1 MAETQKVNT
10 RKQILTRSR
19 VVFACIA
26 AFALFLIVSIIRLQ
40 NGFEEEFS
48 LEQQKKNTRIKTAY
62 GLRGNIYAY
71 DGSLLATSVPTY
83 DLIWDANVAGL
94 TKSDYE
100 LKIDSLSLMFS
111 KHFAPYSFVAWKNK
125 LSKLR
130 KTGNRYAKLGSDL
143 NFDQDKMIKKWPLK
157 RKGRFK
163 AGFWFE
169 EKGKRMYFMGE
180 LAKRAIGYTRNGKS
194 IGLEGA
200 FDSLLRGKSVQI
212 MEQRMPGNI
221 WRPVSIGNG
230 ETAENGKDIVTTLDV
245 DIQDIAQYALNKAL
259 IKHSAHHGCVMVMEV
274 HTGAIV
280 AMANLTKGG
289 NGKYFETMN
298 YAVDEYSEPGSTFK
312 IMSALALLEDKK
324 VQPTDSVPTKKG
336 KVRYFDKDFTDDLH
350 GAPLPPYITLSEC
363 IARSSNV
370 GISQFI
376 YNNYSKNPENY
387 LEHIQELGLHLKPNF
402 DIPSSNHPTILEPGS
417 SSWSGVTL
425 PSMSIGYSTQISPLQ
440 TLMLY
445 NAIANRG
452 TMMNPY
458 LVKEIRQDGKILE
471 TIDPKIINKKIC
483 SEKTVL
489 ELQKML
495 RSVVAE
501 GTAESTFDDCQF
513 AVSGKTGTARIS
525 AGNKYTNKHRASFV
539 GYFPANQPQF
549 SIIVVISEP
558 NSGDIY
564 GSSVAAPVFKE
575 IANKIY
581 STRLKTQP
589 EFKGF
594 SKDVVPYV
602 LNGDLEQTKLV
613 LNELGI
619 SSHSDIS
626 GGQQVVKATK
636 KEKSVELK
644 VINGENNRI
653 PDFRGMGI
661 KDAIALANAFNLK
674 VRFDG
679 HGKVSQQSISPKTR
693 FTQPLTI
700 YLKLNP

>member
-26 AFALFLIVSIIRLQ
+26 AFALFLIVSIVRLQ

-62 GLRGNIYAY
+62 GMRGNIYAY
-71 DGSLLATSVPTY
+71 NGSLLATSVPTY

-130 KTGNRYAKLGSDL
+130 KTGNRYAKLGTDL
-143 NFDQDKMIKKWPLK
+143 NFDQVKMIKKWPLI

-274 HTGAIV
+274 QTGAIV

-350 GAPLPPYITLSEC
+350 GGPLPTYITLSEC
-363 IARSSNV
+363 ISRSSNV

-445 NAIANRG
+445 NAIANKG
-452 TMMNPY
+452 AMMNPY
-458 LVKEIRQDGKILE
+458 LVKEIRQDGKTLE
-471 TIDPKIINKKIC
+471 TIEPKVINKKIC
-483 SEKTVL
+483 SERTVV

-501 GTAESTFDDCQF
+501 GTAENTFDDCQF

-525 AGNKYTNKHRASFV
+525 SGNKYTNKHRASFV

-594 SKDVVPYV
+594 STDVVPYV

-644 VINGENNRI
+644 VINGENNRV

-661 KDAIALANAFNLK
+661 KDAIALANSFNLK
-674 VRFDG
+674 VRFEG

>member
-1 MAETQKVNT
+1 MAETPKVNT

-19 VVFACIA
+19 IVFAAIA
-26 AFALFLIVSIIRLQ
+26 AFALFLIISIIRLQ
-40 NGFEEEFS
+40 NGYEEEFS

-62 GLRGNIYAY
+62 GMRGNIYAY

-94 TKSDYE
+94 TKSEYE
-100 LKIDSLSLMFS
+100 LKIDSLALMFS
-111 KHFAPYSFVAWKNK
+111 KNFEPYSFVAWKNK

-130 KTGNRYAKLGSDL
+130 KSGSRYAKLESKL
-143 NFDQDKMIKKWPLK
+143 NFDQVKMIKKWPLI

-163 AGFWFE
+163 AGFWFVE
-169 EKGKRMYFMGE
+169 EGKRMYFMGE
-180 LAKRAIGYTRNGKS
+180 LAKRAIGNTRNGKS

-230 ETAENGKDIVTTLDV
+230 ETAENGKDLVTTLDV

-259 IKHSAHHGCVMVMEV
+259 IKHSAHHGCAMVMEV
-274 HTGAIV
+274 KTGAIL
-280 AMANLTKGG
+280 AMANLTKGA

-312 IMSALALLEDKK
+312 ILSALALLEDKK
-324 VQPTDSVPTKKG
+324 VQSTDSVATKKG
-336 KVRYFDKDFTDDLH
+336 KVRFYDKDFTDDLH
-350 GAPLPPYITLSEC
+350 GGAFPPYITLSEC
-363 IARSSNV
+363 ISRSSNV

-376 YNNYSKNPENY
+376 YNNYAKNPDNY
-387 LEHIQELGLHLKPNF
+387 LEHIQKLGLHLKPNF
-402 DIPSSNHPTILEPGS
+402 DIPSSNHPTILEPGNAL
-417 SSWSGVTL
+417 WSGVTL
-425 PSMSIGYSTQISPLQ
+425 PSMSIGYSTQISPMQ
-440 TLMLY
+440 TLMVY

-458 LVKEIRQDGKILE
+458 LVKEIRQDGKTLE
-471 TIDPKIINKKIC
+471 TIEPKVINKKIC

-495 RSVVAE
+495 RSVVAD
-501 GTAESTFDDCQF
+501 GTAKATFADCQF

-525 AGNKYTNKHRASFV
+525 SGNKYTNKHRASFV
-539 GYFPANQPQF
+539 GYFPANQPQY

-558 NSGDIY
+558 ASGDIY

-602 LNGDLEQTKLV
+602 LNGNLENSKLV

-626 GGQQVVKATK
+626 GGAQSVKAIK
-636 KEKSVELK
+636 KEKSIEFK
-644 VINGENNRI
+644 NQNYEKNQI

-661 KDAIALANAFNLK
+661 KDAIELANSFNIK

-679 HGKVSQQSISPKTR
+679 YGKVSQQSISPKTR
-693 FTQPLTI
+693 FNQPITI